1 MIALEEVILWLFK
14 FETSKIGAD
23 VHQLISKM
31 QSEFTNNHKNNAR
44 ALQQKLLFLAKNV
57 RDGNEATEILVECGI
72 NASNMGDQNES
83 EGILMDAIARA
94 WSELH
99 ARAVIQCLLGCVLW
113 KSPESRSRALVTWR
127 NAISDFGKLAEQP
140 EFSPERRS
148 WYQDMFSQLEGNLIE
163 ATSIMGEY
171 NEEEILRGTDEP
183 SNVEEMESS
192 VQSQEV
198 AVAPSPDTAIQTLSS
213 DILQLFTISEEIP
226 AGDFGPSGVDPFP
239 IGAVEVDRLSI
250 NSRSYSIYNTR
261 GKKIVNLPLDQ
272 QITVVKVKGD
282 SMDLENINSGDYVL
296 MRRVDMPVNGDIVLA
311 EVVGTDSSAT
321 LKKYF
326 KDKDTITLEP
336 HSSNPSHQPFVFN
349 KGNKG
354 FHIRGVV
361 IAVLK
366 PI

>member
-1 MIALEEVILWLFK
+1 MIVLEEVILWLFK
-14 FETSKIGAD
+14 FDTSKIGAD
-23 VHQLISKM
+23 VHQLVSKM
-31 QSEFTNNHKNNAR
+31 QSEQKNNQKNNAK

-57 RDGNEATEILVECGI
+57 RAGNEATEILVECAI
-72 NASNMGDQNES
+72 NASDMGNQNES

-94 WSELH
+94 WSDLH

-113 KSPESRSRALVTWR
+113 KSPESRSRALVIWR

-140 EFSPERRS
+140 EISPERRS
-148 WYQDMFSQLEGNLIE
+148 WYQDMFSRLEGNLIE
-163 ATSIMGEY
+163 ATSIYSEY
-171 NEEEILRGTDEP
+171 KEEEILRGTEEP
-183 SNVEEMESS
+183 SNEVKMVSS
-192 VQSQEV
+192 TQSQDV
-198 AVAPSPDTAIQTLSS
+198 AVSSSLDTVIPSLSS

-250 NSRSYSIYNTR
+250 NGRSYSIHNTR

-311 EVVGTDSSAT
+311 EVVGIDSSAT

-336 HSSNPSHQPFVFN
+336 HSSNPSHQPFVFKN
-349 KGNKG
+349 GNEG
-354 FHIRGVV
+354 FQIRGVA